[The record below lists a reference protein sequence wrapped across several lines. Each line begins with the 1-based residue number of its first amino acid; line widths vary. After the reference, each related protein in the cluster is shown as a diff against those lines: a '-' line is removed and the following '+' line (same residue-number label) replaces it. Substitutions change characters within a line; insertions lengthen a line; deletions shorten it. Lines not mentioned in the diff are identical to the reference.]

1 MLKILHLS
9 VMTIYGIIIISFD
22 GKVNQNNTKK
32 LFLYTNDKTLS
43 PLSIDEVI
51 PDTKLKRNL
60 SSRLIFLINILT
72 FL

>member
-32 LFLYTNDKTLS
+32 LFLYTSDKKLS